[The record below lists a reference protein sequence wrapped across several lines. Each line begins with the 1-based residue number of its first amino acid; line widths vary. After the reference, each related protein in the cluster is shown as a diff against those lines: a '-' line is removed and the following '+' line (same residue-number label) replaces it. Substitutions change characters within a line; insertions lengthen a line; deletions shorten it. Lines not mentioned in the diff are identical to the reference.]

1 MFTPVPTVL
10 PHTPISLNTLLDSL
24 QADFV
29 QNSNERESMQRIREA
44 FDEAERDM
52 SLYAMSRLTCL
63 RSIAGSVGGYNED
76 KVEQVIGD
84 TTQLVWA
91 MIRRDTSGEL

>member
-10 PHTPISLNTLLDSL
+10 PHTSISLNTLLDSL

-84 TTQLVWA
+84 TTQLVQD
-91 MIRRDTSGEL
+91 MIRRDTSDEL

>member
-1 MFTPVPTVL
+1 MK
-10 PHTPISLNTLLDSL
+10 
-24 QADFV
+24 
-29 QNSNERESMQRIREA
+29 RIREA

-84 TTQLVWA
+84 TTQLVQD
-91 MIRRDTSGEL
+91 MIRRDTSDEL